1 MNAKARRSKGV
12 MVIELAAAALVF
24 AIAVTGYFGIQAVKG
39 AHILAAKELSLAQQG
54 CANKLEELRALS
66 VEAAGQQDGKRFG
79 IKGLRSNSGPA
90 GRILTTEHKNL
101 WEVSVEARWNSR
113 GRERGFQLWTF
124 LPKDG

>member
-66 VEAAGQQDGKRFG
+66 VEAAGQLEMEQETLAMEPCLYAAEVRRA
-79 IKGLRSNSGPA
+79 ITAPPA
-90 GRILTTEHKNL
+90 GPRTQYPRRRI
-101 WEVSVEARWNSR
+101 SSS
-113 GRERGFQLWTF
+113 
-124 LPKDG
+124 